1 VEQTTEICEVHAQA
15 QALYEEGTH
24 VISVDEKPGIQA
36 LQRDGKTLPMK
47 EDRLERRE
55 FNYIR
60 HGTQVITGNLHLA
73 TGELISPTIAD
84 TRTEADFA
92 KHIEHLIQTD
102 QEARFIILCD
112 QLNTHQSETLV
123 HLIASMIGDDQ
134 DLGIKGKQGILKS
147 MVSRRAYLSDPTHRI
162 RFVYTPKH
170 CSWLNSIEVW
180 FSILDQHVLRRGNFS
195 SISDLKEKIQ
205 RYITYYNGHLAKAW
219 RWSVTKTRDIQ
230 QLLDKIICHLLT
242 ATA

>member
-1 VEQTTEICEVHAQA
+1 LHATAQA
-15 QALYEEGTH
+15 KSDQGTH
-24 VISVDEKPGIQA
+24 VISTDEKPGIQA

-47 EDRLERRE
+47 EDRVERRE

-60 HGTQVITGNLHLA
+60 HGTQVLTGNLDLA

-92 KHIEHLIQTD
+92 KHIEHLVQTD
-102 QEARFIILCD
+102 PKAHFTILCD

-123 HLIASMIGDDQ
+123 RFVASRIGDDQ
-134 DLGIKGKQGILKS
+134 DLGVKGKQGILKS
-147 MVSRRAYLSDPTHRI
+147 MVSRQAYLSDPTHRI

-195 SISDLKEKIQ
+195 SIADLKEKIQ
-205 RYITYYNGHLAKAW
+205 RYITYYNDHIAKAW

-230 QLLDKIICHLLT
+230 RLLEKIICHLLA

>member
-1 VEQTTEICEVHAQA
+1 MHEQA
-15 QALYEEGTH
+15 QAKSDEGTH

-47 EDRLERRE
+47 EDRVERRE

-60 HGTQVITGNLHLA
+60 HGTQVLTGNLHLA
-73 TGELISPTIAD
+73 TGELINPTIAD
-84 TRTEADFA
+84 TRTEVDFA
-92 KHIEHLIQTD
+92 QHIEHLIQTD
-102 QEARFIILCD
+102 SQAHFIILCD
-112 QLNTHQSETLV
+112 QLNTHRSETLV
-123 HLIASMIGDDQ
+123 RLIASMIGDDQ

-147 MVSRRAYLSDPTHRI
+147 MVSRQAYLSDPTHRI

-219 RWSVTKTRDIQ
+219 RWSVIKTRDIQ
-230 QLLDKIICHLLT
+230 QLLENIICHLLT
-242 ATA
+242 AAA